1 MKCYNC
7 GHDLPEP
14 KEGITIKF
22 CPTCGARVLAAE
34 VAAEA
39 TAAVEAAQETTA
51 EVVEAAQETAAEVV
65 AEATEAVQETA
76 VEAVEAAQ
84 ETAAEV
90 AAEATAAVEAAQET
104 AAEVAAE
111 ATEAVQE
118 TAAEVAAEATAAVET
133 AAQTAETAVEAAQ
146 ETAAEAVEAA
156 QETAAE
162 TVEAAQET
170 AAETAAEATT
180 AAAAASAIGVPPEVQ
195 PAAKKK
201 SKLPLIIAL
210 IVVVLGVAGY
220 FIYQNLPST
229 RVAKFK
235 KQAAELHAAASYEQ
249 EIEVLRQAEELAK
262 DDLDL
267 VRSETDAML
276 AKAKALLDENKQQD
290 AFKWFKDLVSRA
302 EALPEAERGKYYD
315 SISTSIK
322 GLADMALTAKQYE
335 TAEALLKQR
344 GEIIPAVTGIAAQT
358 EADLLA
364 VYTKW
369 TEDALNSGD
378 KEKYAAQEAIIDR
391 VLNENLLKGK
401 TAELKTLKER
411 LSMAGMLADLK
422 EIGAGLKKYIDDGK
436 LSLASSQMYLSVVSS
451 LGKGN
456 YISKWIAEDPTHRS
470 PVIADIDGTNK
481 IGLYYDKPNNRLYT
495 YIGQYDANNKRSG
508 NGSWITYMG
517 SALNTQTSYVATG
530 TWSDDKPNG
539 SFTIYDELKNAQ
551 DSSQNRTKNITVNT
565 KNGLFEGEAVT
576 EYIKGDSKVIY
587 RPTYTDGHPK
597 VIEDHEQGGTVYHI
611 IAFSEDKKTFMH
623 NTKGAESIEG
633 IYGFF

>member
-39 TAAVEAAQETTA
+39 TAAVEAAAQTA
-51 EVVEAAQETAAEVV
+51 ETAVEAAQKTAAEAVEAATEAAEETAAEAVEAVQETAAEVAAEATAAV
-65 AEATEAVQETA
+65 ETAQETAADVAAEATEAVQETA
-76 VEAVEAAQ
+76 AEAVEAAQ

-90 AAEATAAVEAAQET
+90 AAEATAAVET
-104 AAEVAAE
+104 S
-111 ATEAVQE
+111 
-118 TAAEVAAEATAAVET
+118 
-133 AAQTAETAVEAAQ
+133 AQTAET
-146 ETAAEAVEAA
+146 AVEAA

-302 EALPEAERGKYYD
+302 EALPEAERGRYYD

-344 GEIIPAVTGIAAQT
+344 SEIIPAVTGIAAQT

-378 KEKYAAQEAIIDR
+378 KEKYAAQEAVIDR